1 MHNALRGAER
11 KLTDREKEV
20 YLTYS
25 TRNTHLRPLVRAY
38 PNVVHWAELAQDQRE
53 LYERLIDDLLDNEK
67 RVLEE
72 RAAGRRL

>member
-38 PNVVHWAELAQDQRE
+38 PNIVHWAELAQCQRE
-53 LYERLIDDLLDNEK
+53 LYE
-67 RVLEE
+67 
-72 RAAGRRL
+72 

>member
-1 MHNALRGAER
+1 MHNALQGAELT
-11 KLTDREKEV
+11 LTDREKKA

-38 PNVVHWAELAQDQRE
+38 PNVVYWAELAQDQRE

-67 RVLEE
+67 RVLQE
-72 RAAGRRL
+72 RAAGHRL